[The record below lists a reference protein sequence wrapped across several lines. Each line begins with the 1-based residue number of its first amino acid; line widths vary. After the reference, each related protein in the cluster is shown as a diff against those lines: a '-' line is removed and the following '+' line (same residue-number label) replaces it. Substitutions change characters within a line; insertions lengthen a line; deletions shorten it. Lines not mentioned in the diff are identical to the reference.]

1 MKAMPTFTYLVGN
14 FLKTLTNILAKYQL
28 VEDQR
33 AMDRFYAELKDADW
47 MCFDTEF
54 VGEKRFR
61 TLICLIQVTSPSGNY
76 LLDPLRLPNLDL
88 LLDLISDPKL
98 LKITHAGE
106 NDYRLLYQQYG
117 VLPQNIFDTQIAAG
131 MLGYHY
137 PSGLGKIVSGELDIH
152 LRKGYAVTDWEARP
166 FSQKQL
172 DYALEDV
179 IILEPLWKKLSERLE
194 ASGRLD
200 WAIEECKQL
209 ETEEFYYQDPYHEAL
224 TSNLITSLKTK
235 DQVFLMRLFN
245 WRRDEAEKRDE
256 SKNRVLQTKLISQI
270 VKAMRGGKQALKE
283 NRRIPE
289 FIFRKYADIW
299 TELYDRAAT
308 QEELAVLKRLPSA
321 PNEDARD
328 EVLLELLYLL
338 MKYRCLDENIS
349 HALVMPRN
357 AIRRMKNDP
366 KVLDNILGSGWRG
379 ELLGGEFVDWLQNY
393 DHLDLSISGGQIGI
407 KMANR

>member
-1 MKAMPTFTYLVGN
+1 MTAMHSFTYLVVN
-14 FLKTLTNILAKYQL
+14 FLKTLTNILAKYHL

-33 AMDRFYAELKDADW
+33 ALDRFFDDLRDSKW

-61 TLICLIQVTSPSGNY
+61 TLICLIQVTSPAGNY
-76 LLDPLRLPNLDL
+76 LLDPLRLPTLDPL
-88 LLDLISDPKL
+88 LELISDPEI

-106 NDYRLLYQQYG
+106 NDYRLLYQQHG
-117 VLPQNIFDTQIAAG
+117 VLPRNIFDTQIAAG

-137 PSGLGKIVSGELDIH
+137 PSGLGKIVSGELSIN

-179 IILEPLWKKLSERLE
+179 IILEPLWRKLTERLE
-194 ASGRLD
+194 SSGRLE
-200 WAIEECKQL
+200 WAIEECRQL
-209 ETEEFYYQDPYHEAL
+209 ETEDFYYQDPYHEAL
-224 TSNLITSLKTK
+224 TSNLITSLKTR
-235 DQVFLMRLFN
+235 DQVFLMRLFQ
-245 WRRDEAEKRDE
+245 WRRDEAERRDE
-256 SKNRVLQTKLISQI
+256 SKNRILQTKLISQI

-283 NRRIPE
+283 NRRVPD
-289 FIFRKYADIW
+289 FIFRKYADLW
-299 TELYDRAAT
+299 ETMYERPAT
-308 QEELAVLKRLPSA
+308 DEELAVLKRLPSA

-366 KVLDNILGSGWRG
+366 KILNNILGSGWRR
-379 ELLGGEFVDWLQNY
+379 ELLGKEFVDWLKNY

-407 KMANR
+407 KMSNR